1 MPKANRG
8 DSKACSRVN
17 HRLLQAVLAGALW
30 NCASNLPAQ
39 TPPVAAAP
47 ATQTRESPLY
57 SARASQFADS
67 VLKLMTLDEKIGQLN
82 QTPGEGSQTGPRA
95 PAGGEALIRAGRVG
109 SFLGIWGVD
118 YTRGLQ
124 RIAVQESRL
133 KIPLLFAMDIIHGF
147 RTIYP
152 VPLAQAASFDPAR
165 VEFSARQAA
174 VEATAHG
181 LHWTFAPM
189 VDIARDP
196 RWGRI
201 VEGAGEDPYLGSVM
215 SAAQVRGFQGGDS
228 ALGLG
233 APDALLANVKHFAA
247 YGGAEGGRDYN
258 SVELSE
264 RTLWETYLPPYEAAV
279 KAGVAFVM
287 SSFNDIGGTPSHSS
301 DWLHGDV
308 LRQRWGFKGAV
319 ISDWGGIGE
328 LIPHGVA
335 ANKGEAG
342 ILGIRAG
349 VDIDM
354 SDNVYIDSLG
364 AAVRSGRVPE
374 ALIDSAVRRV
384 LRIKYA
390 MGLFQDPYR
399 FFDVARERHYTLA
412 PEHLLA
418 SRLAA
423 REAIVLL
430 KNSSKTLPLRKD
442 IQAIAVIGPLAD
454 DAHSSLGG
462 WAADGRAGEA
472 VSVLAGVRAAVGPSV
487 KVIYA
492 RGSPVDSADTTGFA
506 AARIAVAQADAIVL
520 VLGETENMSGE
531 ASNRASIALP
541 GLQLELARAV
551 LGAARR
557 STAFVQTDTT
567 PRPVA
572 VVLMNGRA
580 LAIPELAR
588 EAPAILETWFL
599 GNQHGAAVAD
609 VLFGDYNPGGKLP
622 VTFPRATG
630 QIPIYYNHRNTGR
643 PSDTTN
649 HYTSR
654 YLDLPS
660 SPLFPF
666 GYGLSYTTFAY
677 SNLRL
682 SAATIAAGD
691 SLEVSVDVRN
701 SGDRGGEEVVQLY
714 VRDDVASVEEPVK
727 RLVGF
732 QRIVS
737 RSGDTRTVTFRIR
750 PESLSLYDRQMR
762 RVVEPGTFTVYVGT
776 SSDDVLT
783 AHFAVTGDVLV
794 LAPAPTRF
802 R

>member
-1 MPKANRG
+1 M
-8 DSKACSRVN
+8 
-17 HRLLQAVLAGALW
+17 
-30 NCASNLPAQ
+30 
-39 TPPVAAAP
+39 
-47 ATQTRESPLY
+47 
-57 SARASQFADS
+57 
-67 VLKLMTLDEKIGQLN
+67 
-82 QTPGEGSQTGPRA
+82 
-95 PAGGEALIRAGRVG
+95 
-109 SFLGIWGVD
+109 
-118 YTRGLQ
+118 
-124 RIAVQESRL
+124 
-133 KIPLLFAMDIIHGF
+133 
-147 RTIYP
+147 
-152 VPLAQAASFDPAR
+152 
-165 VEFSARQAA
+165 
-174 VEATAHG
+174 
-181 LHWTFAPM
+181 
-189 VDIARDP
+189 
-196 RWGRI
+196 
-201 VEGAGEDPYLGSVM
+201 
-215 SAAQVRGFQGGDS
+215 
-228 ALGLG
+228 
-233 APDALLANVKHFAA
+233 
-247 YGGAEGGRDYN
+247 
-258 SVELSE
+258 
-264 RTLWETYLPPYEAAV
+264 
-279 KAGVAFVM
+279 
-287 SSFNDIGGTPSHSS
+287 
-301 DWLHGDV
+301 
-308 LRQRWGFKGAV
+308 
-319 ISDWGGIGE
+319 
-328 LIPHGVA
+328 
-335 ANKGEAG
+335 
-342 ILGIRAG
+342 RAG

-364 AAVRSGRVPE
+364 AAVRSGRIPE
-374 ALIDSAVRRV
+374 ALVDSAVRRV

-390 MGLFQDPYR
+390 IGLFQDPYR
-399 FFDVARERHYTLA
+399 FNDIGRERKYTLA
-412 PEHLLA
+412 PEHVA
-418 SRLAA
+418 ATRLAA

-442 IQAIAVIGPLAD
+442 IRTIAVIGPLAD

-472 VSVLAGVRAAVGPSV
+472 LSVLAGVRAAVGPAV
-487 KVIYA
+487 KLIYA

-506 AARIAVAQADAIVL
+506 AARAAVAQADAIVL

-541 GLQLELARAV
+541 GLQLDLARAV
-551 LGAARR
+551 LGAARG
-557 STAFVQTDTT
+557 STAVGQSQTT
-567 PRPVA
+567 PKPVA

-588 EAPAILETWFL
+588 EAPAILESWFL

-682 SAATIAAGD
+682 SSATIAAGD

-701 SGDRGGEEVVQLY
+701 SGDRSGDEVVQLY

-732 QRIVS
+732 QRIAE
-737 RSGDTRTVTFRIR
+737 RSGETRTVTLRIR
-750 PESLSLYDRQMR
+750 PESLALYDRQMR

-783 AHFAVTGDVLV
+783 AHFAVSGSVLV